1 MTDPVF
7 LRFMISLL
15 VFLAALMLAR
25 YGVGPI
31 TRWLKRQEQSY
42 DRVLRQ
48 QLLMDVNPRL
58 ALTIALSGVIV
69 LGVIGALLT
78 ASPLGGLALAVVA
91 FFAPHMF
98 IRHMEEK
105 RRQRLDQQL
114 VDGLTT
120 LASAARAGLNL
131 VQSMELLTK
140 NHTGPIKQEFGQV
153 LREYH
158 MGLDLNQALRH
169 ASDRIGSSMYRLT
182 FTAVEIHRRRGGDLA
197 DSLDRIADS
206 IRDIQR
212 LEGKLDALT
221 AQGRSQATMMA
232 VMPLVFLGILYVIN
246 PEGTT
251 LLFTT
256 ATGRLILLAVA
267 LVIVLAFIWIRRI
280 MAIDI

>member
-7 LRFMISLL
+7 LQFAITVLTFGA
-15 VFLAALMLAR
+15 VLMLTR
-25 YGVGPI
+25 YGYGPI
-31 TRWLKRQEQSY
+31 RRWLDRQERSY

-48 QLLMDVNPRL
+48 QLMMQVTPRL
-58 ALTIALSGVIV
+58 VLITALTGVGA

-78 ASPLGGLALAVVA
+78 GNLLGGLILAIVA
-91 FFAPHMF
+91 FFIPHMV

-105 RRQRLDQQL
+105 RRQKLDQQL

-131 VQSMELLTK
+131 VQSIELLTK
-140 NHTGPIKQEFGQV
+140 NHTGPIKQEFTQV

-232 VMPLVFLGILYVIN
+232 VMPLVFLAILYVIN
-246 PEGTT
+246 PQTT
-251 LLFTT
+251 MLLFTT
-256 ATGRLILLAVA
+256 ATGRLILLGVA
-267 LVIVLAFIWIRRI
+267 LAIVLAFVWIRRI

>member
-7 LRFMISLL
+7 LRFSISVLAFVAMYLL
-15 VFLAALMLAR
+15 AKHG
-25 YGVGPI
+25 YGPI
-31 TRWLKRQEQSY
+31 MRWLKRQEQSY

-48 QLLMDVNPRL
+48 QLLMEVSPRL
-58 ALTIALSGVIV
+58 ALTTALTGVVALGIV
-69 LGVIGALLT
+69 GALLT
-78 ASPLGGLALAVVA
+78 ASPIGGLILAVIA
-91 FFAPHMF
+91 FFVPHML

-114 VDGLTT
+114 VDALTT

-131 VQSMELLTK
+131 VQAMELLTK
-140 NHTGPIKQEFGQV
+140 NHTGPVRQEFAQI
-153 LREYH
+153 LREYQ
-158 MGLDLNQALRH
+158 MGLDLNQAMH
-169 ASDRIGSSMYRLT
+169 NASDRIGSGMYRLT

-221 AQGRSQATMMA
+221 AQGRSQAMMMA
-232 VMPLVFLGILYVIN
+232 VMPVVFLGILYVIN
-246 PEGTT
+246 PEGTM
-251 LLFTT
+251 LLFAT
-256 ATGRLILLAVA
+256 ATGRLILLGVA
-267 LVIVLAFIWIRRI
+267 LAIILAFIWIRRI